1 MMVVIIKKT
10 LQDFARKHPT
20 AAEPLNRWY
29 EIAKNADWVTFS
41 DIKKDFGPTD
51 YVGNDRYVFN
61 IKGNDYRLV
70 TMIFFDTRT
79 IYIRFVG
86 THKEY
91 DKIDCKNI

>member
-1 MMVVIIKKT
+1 MVIIIKRT
-10 LQDFARKHPT
+10 LQDFAIKYPT

-29 EIAKNADWVTFS
+29 EIAKKADWGTFN
-41 DIKKDFGPTD
+41 DIKKDFGATD
-51 YVGNDRYVFN
+51 YVGNDRFVFN
-61 IKGNDYRLV
+61 IKGNDFRLV
-70 TMIFFDTRT
+70 TMIFFDKRT